1 MDGVMQAPGGP
12 NEDRDGGFQHGGWLV
27 PYFDAKFGEIMTEWT
42 KRAGAFLLGRKTYEI
57 FAGSW
62 PKATDPADEIA
73 TALNTRPKFVATR
86 TLDNA
91 NWNNS
96 ILLKGDIAEE
106 VAKLNAQ
113 EGREVQVHG
122 SSNLIQ
128 TLLKHDLVDT
138 LRIWQFPVVLGIGK
152 RLFGEGT
159 IPRQFPSCR
168 NPAEHDWCS
177 SARLRARGWSQVRR
191 GRGWPGDRHLRS
203 RCSTRVMHHQCPGGP
218 TVRIW
223 LRAVLAIVAGF
234 VVWFAAA
241 TVGNSLIR
249 IGFHPGYFR
258 ANSTSLD
265 LTVYGRGG
273 HGAFPQSAIDPVVIA
288 ARIVLG
294 LQTIVSRENNPLDPA
309 VITVGSIHGGSASN
323 IIPDQVKLRVTVRS
337 LDPAVHKR
345 LLAAIERQ
353 AKGEALA
360 ANAPKEPLIET
371 KSNTDAVYNDPE
383 LTQRMVAA
391 ARAALG
397 ADQVVE
403 MPAQMGGED
412 FSQFGL
418 AGVRA
423 VLLHVGAV
431 DATKLETSRKSGVP
445 VPGVHS
451 PLWAP
456 EREPTIKAAISA
468 ETAIL
473 RDLLDGK

>member
-1 MDGVMQAPGGP
+1 
-12 NEDRDGGFQHGGWLV
+12 
-27 PYFDAKFGEIMTEWT
+27 
-42 KRAGAFLLGRKTYEI
+42 
-57 FAGSW
+57 
-62 PKATDPADEIA
+62 
-73 TALNTRPKFVATR
+73 
-86 TLDNA
+86 
-91 NWNNS
+91 
-96 ILLKGDIAEE
+96 
-106 VAKLNAQ
+106 
-113 EGREVQVHG
+113 
-122 SSNLIQ
+122 
-128 TLLKHDLVDT
+128 
-138 LRIWQFPVVLGIGK
+138 
-152 RLFGEGT
+152 
-159 IPRQFPSCR
+159 
-168 NPAEHDWCS
+168 
-177 SARLRARGWSQVRR
+177 
-191 GRGWPGDRHLRS
+191 
-203 RCSTRVMHHQCPGGP
+203 
-218 TVRIW
+218 
-223 LRAVLAIVAGF
+223 
-234 VVWFAAA
+234 
-241 TVGNSLIR
+241 
-249 IGFHPGYFR
+249 
-258 ANSTSLD
+258 
-265 LTVYGRGG
+265 
-273 HGAFPQSAIDPVVIA
+273 VI
-288 ARIVLG
+288 G
-294 LQTIVSRENNPLDPA
+294 LQTIVSRENNPVDPA

-323 IIPDQVKLRVTVRS
+323 IIPDQVKLQITVRS

-345 LLAAIERQ
+345 LLTAIERQ

-431 DATKLETSRKSGVP
+431 DAAKLDASRKSGVP

-473 RDLLDGK
+473 MDLLDGK